1 MLPWERIPKASGW
14 VDLNDKEEGQA
25 ASVMG
30 PNVAH
35 WSRGISPSICTHMM
49 LRKCFFFAIGLPYTY
64 THISAFPGS
73 TNI

>member
-14 VDLNDKEEGQA
+14 VDLNDKEGQA

-35 WSRGISPSICTHMM
+35 WSRGISPSICTH
-49 LRKCFFFAIGLPYTY
+49 I
-64 THISAFPGS
+64 
-73 TNI
+73 